1 MYIYN
6 YLHIFVW
13 SMCAILSGG
22 VTMTLREELLKIQE
36 EVRAKYAKQKEK
48 EAA

>member
-1 MYIYN
+1 VHN
-6 YLHIFVW
+6 VRNFF
-13 SMCAILSGG
+13 GRQ
-22 VTMTLREELLKIQE
+22 TMTLREELLKIQE

>member
-1 MYIYN
+1 MFTIIRVHN
-6 YLHIFVW
+6 VCNFF
-13 SMCAILSGG
+13 GRQ
-22 VTMTLREELLKIQE
+22 TMTLREELLKIKE